1 MNCLP
6 GCWKGCRGYGS
17 GTTSQ
22 ARRHRPSRTWRYGAV
37 PACPGGPDYALEAA
51 TSSFTLTLL
60 AVTAAIAV
68 YAVWRRIGSST
79 RNVLDL

>member
-37 PACPGGPDYALEAA
+37 PACPGGPDYALEAT
-51 TSSFTLTLL
+51 TSCFTLTLFPTI
-60 AVTAAIAV
+60 AGTAAFAV
-68 YAVWRRIGSST
+68 ASAFQT
-79 RNVLDL
+79 